1 MAKQPENVFKK
12 SLNKLTMCQTR
23 QPERCIK
30 KSSKLIGLIIPDLN
44 NPFYSQIVTSVEN
57 KLRPLKYQLIMIFDT
72 GGDDARYKES
82 VDTLIQNNIDGI
94 ISSAF
99 EADLSAYT
107 ETPIVLFD
115 SGHVNDSL
123 TRIASDNYR
132 GGELAAMAL
141 VSSGAKKIIIQHG
154 PLSLPPIRERLEG
167 ILHYLNQSQV
177 VYELQSVRDFTLVTA
192 KEETPKLF
200 KDFSDFDGVLAANDM
215 YALEIMRKAQ
225 QAHLSVPGDLQ
236 IIGYDNSI
244 FSQMSQPTI
253 TTIDQ
258 QADLIGK
265 SAAETLLK
273 KDQ

>member
-1 MAKQPENVFKK
+1 M
-12 SLNKLTMCQTR
+12 
-23 QPERCIK
+23 
-30 KSSKLIGLIIPDLN
+30 
-44 NPFYSQIVTSVEN
+44 
-57 KLRPLKYQLIMIFDT
+57 
-72 GGDDARYKES
+72 
-82 VDTLIQNNIDGI
+82 
-94 ISSAF
+94 
-99 EADLSAYT
+99 
-107 ETPIVLFD
+107 
-115 SGHVNDSL
+115 
-123 TRIASDNYR
+123 
-132 GGELAAMAL
+132 
-141 VSSGAKKIIIQHG
+141 
-154 PLSLPPIRERLEG
+154 PPIRERLEG

-200 KDFSDFDGVLAANDM
+200 NDFSDFDGVLAANDM

-273 KDQ
+273 KINKESIKTDDKGNITLPVKLIKNESTR